1 MGGEQW
7 GEDELAEEGGR
18 EGHEKT
24 GKEQPE
30 DQERLIDVAKRTERS
45 NRDSE
50 HPPGLAI

>member
-1 MGGEQW
+1 MN
-7 GEDELAEEGGR
+7 LRKKEE
-18 EGHEKT
+18 EKATKKT

-45 NRDSE
+45 RRDSE